1 MAREETKFFSV
12 EDFRNGVAK
21 TGLTKGNK
29 YVLRVKLPPL
39 LTGVGDITEIF
50 LRIDSVELPGKQLAT
65 SEVKYYGPPRKS
77 PYGMV
82 YEDLN
87 CTLLLSANL
96 RERYIF
102 SQWMNAIYNYDTA
115 HISYFKDFTS
125 ELEFDAYSDN
135 GLQIYTVVFEEC
147 YPISI
152 GSLNFAYGNE
162 DLIRLPLTFS
172 YRKWKENQPMQ
183 LNGGISAYADLP
195 AAKSYP
201 SSLEFNQS
209 FKNMLNSAVGDSPI
223 GQIGGALGGIA
234 GLDLKLDNIA
244 KNFTNSPFG
253 RTVGDFSENLTQ
265 GFSQFSNGFNQVNTA
280 FGQAQSQLSNVQNR
294 LNQFNPAAIQN
305 QVRTKANNF
314 VSKKLGGLFKF

>member
-1 MAREETKFFSV
+1 MAKEETRFFSV

-29 YVLRVKLPPL
+29 FVLRVKLPPL

-50 LRIDSVELPGKQLAT
+50 LRIDSVELPGKQIAT

-115 HISYFKDFTS
+115 HISYFKDFTT
-125 ELEFDAYSDN
+125 ELEFDAYSDD
-135 GLQIYTVVFEEC
+135 GLQIYTVVFEEV

-152 GSLNFAYGNE
+152 GSVNFAYGNE
-162 DLIRLPLTFS
+162 DLARLPLTFS
-172 YRKWKENQPMQ
+172 YRKWKEKQPMQ
-183 LNGGISAYADLP
+183 LNGGISAYANLP
-195 AAKSYP
+195 AAKSFP
-201 SSLEFNQS
+201 SPQEFNKS
-209 FKNMLNSAVGDSPI
+209 FNNMINNAIGNSPI
-223 GQIGGALGGIA
+223 GQIGAALNGIG
-234 GLDLKLDNIA
+234 GLDLKLDSIA
-244 KNFTNSPFG
+244 KNFTSSPFG
-253 RTVGDFSENLTQ
+253 SAVGDLSNNLTQ
-265 GFSQFSNGFNQVNTA
+265 GFTQFSNGFDQINSA
-280 FGQAQSQLSNVQNR
+280 FGQAQSQIANVQNR